1 MENTRNQLMD
11 NVINSMM
18 ALLWEHREHLYC
30 NDGNVNAISYIDDD
44 IDAIEIQYFNQ
55 EPDGDRQE
63 ELADEGHKMDFQ
75 EAFNLLHT
83 RMINS
88 GLFNK

>member
-1 MENTRNQLMD
+1 MD

-18 ALLWEHREHLYC
+18 ALLWEHREYLHHH
-30 NDGNVNAISYIDDD
+30 DGNVNAISYIDDD
-44 IDAIEIQYFNQ
+44 IDAIEIQHFNQ

-63 ELADEGHKMDFQ
+63 ELAEEGYKMDFQ

-88 GLFNK
+88 DLFER

>member
-1 MENTRNQLMD
+1 MD
-11 NVINSMM
+11 DVINSMM
-18 ALLWEHREHLYC
+18 ALLWEHRVHLSC

-44 IDAIEIQYFNQ
+44 IDAIEIQYLNQ

-63 ELADEGHKMDFQ
+63 ELAEEGYKMDFQ

-88 GLFNK
+88 DLFDR